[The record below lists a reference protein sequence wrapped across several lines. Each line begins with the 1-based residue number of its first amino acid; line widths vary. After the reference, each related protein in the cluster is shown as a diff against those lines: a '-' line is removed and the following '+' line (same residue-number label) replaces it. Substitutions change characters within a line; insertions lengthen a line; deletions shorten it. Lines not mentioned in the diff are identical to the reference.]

1 MNKTQSTAMAETK
14 AYHEALARGEITIQ
28 RCRKCDRKQH
38 YPRPFCL
45 ECLSIDVVLEP
56 IPARA
61 TLYAFTINHVHSNPA
76 FKAAL
81 PFVTALVE
89 VADGVRIMARLIDI
103 EPLPEAVRIG
113 MVLEPVKFSDPAGSA
128 IPAFRPV
135 SPP

>member
-1 MNKTQSTAMAETK
+1 MDKPQSASIAETK
-14 AYHEALARGEITIQ
+14 GYHDALARGEIAIQ
-28 RCRKCDRKQH
+28 RCRSCDHKQH

-56 IPARA
+56 IPPRA

-89 VADGVRIMARLIDI
+89 VADGVRIMARLVDI
-103 EPLPEAVRIG
+103 EPIPEAVRIG
-113 MVLEPVKFSDPAGSA
+113 MALEPIRFSDPTGSA
-128 IPAFRPV
+128 MPAFRPA
-135 SPP
+135 SAP